1 MSMKIVERWVDMDVN
16 KIAVV
21 FPGIGYHKDKP
32 LLYYAA
38 KLAKQ
43 HGYEIISIEYHDMP
57 QKIRGNSEMMA
68 IAAELAIVQS
78 RDALQNIPINSA
90 TELLLIGKSIGTVAA
105 AQFAA
110 ECDANIRQIWYTPL
124 EATFAIGSHCPCIA
138 FLGEDDPWSDVEKVN
153 QMAETL
159 HIPMDTYSGCN
170 HSLECGDVMR
180 NLEIL
185 QDVMEKTAV
194 YLRNAFPDQCA

>member
-1 MSMKIVERWVDMDVN
+1 MSMKIAKMEAGIDVN
-16 KIAVV
+16 KIAVI

-90 TELLLIGKSIGTVAA
+90 TELLLIGKSIGTIAA
-105 AQFAA
+105 AHFAA

-124 EATFAIGSHCPCIA
+124 EATFTIGSQCPCIA
-138 FLGEDDPWSDVEKVN
+138 FLGEDDPWSDVEKVK

-194 YLRNAFPDQCA
+194 YLRNASPDQYA